1 MMGSFH
7 CNFFLKIKSV
17 DNSSYVSFAG
27 YNNTMQHHS
36 DTWEEADGLTAIG
49 QMGVQPV

>member
-7 CNFFLKIKSV
+7 CNFFFIKSV
-17 DNSSYVSFAG
+17 DNSSSVSFAG

-36 DTWEEADGLTAIG
+36 DTREEAASLTL
-49 QMGVQPV
+49 MD